1 MPSQFYNDTQ
11 IPAARVQMN
20 DPENGYVNRPW
31 YRFFYNLFVLL
42 GSGSLRYG
50 TFFDTTDQ
58 TAAAINTGYPVTF
71 NNTDLSEGVYLG
83 TPTSRIYVNRPG
95 AYNFQFSLQLQST
108 SGASSKEVYIWAR
121 LNGDTDTIENSA
133 TKITIEGNNKH
144 YVAAWNFVVRMAA
157 DDYFELMWATTNT
170 TVQILADPATAFCPA
185 IPSVI
190 MTVTCNIGE

>member
-1 MPSQFYNDTQ
+1 MPSQLYNDTQ

-20 DPENGYVNRPW
+20 DPSNDYVNRPW
-31 YRFFYNLFVLL
+31 YRFFYNLFILL

-58 TAAAINTGYPVTF
+58 TAAAINTGYPITF

-95 AYNFQFSLQLQST
+95 AYNFQFSLQLVST
-108 SGASSKEVYIWAR
+108 NASAKDIYIWAR
-121 LNGDTDTIENSA
+121 INGTDVANSA
-133 TKITIEGNNKH
+133 TKITMKGSGEA
-144 YVAAWNFVVRMAA
+144 YVAAWNFVLRLGS
-157 DDYFELMWATTNT
+157 DDYFELMWATDNTN
-170 TVQILADPATAFCPA
+170 VEIAAEAATAFCPA

>member
-20 DPENGYVNRPW
+20 DPSNDYVNRPW
-31 YRFFYNLFVLL
+31 YRFFYNLYILL

-58 TAAAINTGYPVTF
+58 TAASANTAYPITF

-95 AYNFQFSLQLQST
+95 AYNFQFSLQLEGT
-108 SGASSKEVYIWAR
+108 NATARDVYIWAR
-121 LNGDTDTIENSA
+121 VNGTDIDDSA
-133 TKITIEGNNKH
+133 TRVHMKGSGEA
-144 YVAAWNFVVRMAA
+144 YVAAWNFVLRLAA
-157 DDYFELMWATTNT
+157 NDYFELMWATTNT
-170 TVQILADPATAFCPA
+170 NVQIIAEPVTAFCPA

>member
-20 DPENGYVNRPW
+20 DPVTEYVNRPW
-31 YRFFYNLFVLL
+31 YRFFYNLFILL

-58 TAAAINTGYPVTF
+58 TAAASNTGYPITF

-95 AYNFQFSLQLQST
+95 AYNFQFSLQLVST
-108 SGASSKEVYIWAR
+108 NASSKDIYIWAR
-121 LNGDTDTIENSA
+121 INNDDVEDSA
-133 TKITIEGNNKH
+133 TKITMKGSGEA
-144 YVAAWNFVVRMAA
+144 YVAAWNFVLRM
-157 DDYFELMWATTNT
+157 DTNDYFELVWATSDVNVRLDAST
-170 TVQILADPATAFCPA
+170 ATAFCPA

>member
-20 DPENGYVNRPW
+20 DPVTEYVNRPW
-31 YRFFYNLFVLL
+31 YRFFYNLFILL

-58 TAAAINTGYPVTF
+58 TAAASNTGYPITF

-95 AYNFQFSLQLQST
+95 AYNFQFSLQLEGT
-108 SGASSKEVYIWAR
+108 SASARDVYIWAR
-121 LNGDTDTIENSA
+121 VNGTDIPDSA
-133 TKITIEGNNKH
+133 TRVHMKGSGEA
-144 YVAAWNFVVRMAA
+144 YVAAWNFVLRM
-157 DDYFELMWATTNT
+157 DTNDYFELMWATTNT
-170 TVQILADPATAFCPA
+170 NVQIIAEPATAFCPA

>member
-1 MPSQFYNDTQ
+1 MPSQLYNDTQ

-20 DPENGYVNRPW
+20 DPSNDYVNRPW
-31 YRFFYNLFVLL
+31 YRFFYNLFILL

-58 TAAAINTGYPVTF
+58 TAAAVDTGYPITF
-71 NNTDLSEGVYLG
+71 NNTDLSEGVFLG

-95 AYNFQFSLQLQST
+95 AYNFQFSLQLIST
-108 SGASSKEVYIWAR
+108 NASENLVYIWAR
-121 LNGDTDTIENSA
+121 INGVDVPNSA
-133 TKITIEGNNKH
+133 TKITLKGSGEAA
-144 YVAAWNFVVRMAA
+144 VAAWNFVLRLGSN
-157 DDYFELMWATTNT
+157 DYFELMWATDDTD
-170 TVQILADPATAFCPA
+170 VEIAAEAATAFCPA

>member
-1 MPSQFYNDTQ
+1 MPSQLYNDTQ

-20 DPENGYVNRPW
+20 DPSNDYVNRPW
-31 YRFFYNLFVLL
+31 YRFFYNLFILL

-58 TAAAINTGYPVTF
+58 TAAAIDTGYPITF
-71 NNTDLSEGVYLG
+71 NNTDLSEGVFLG

-95 AYNFQFSLQLQST
+95 AYNFQFSLQLV
-108 SGASSKEVYIWAR
+108 SSNSSEHLVYIWAR
-121 LNGDTDTIENSA
+121 INGADVPNSA
-133 TKITIEGNNKH
+133 TRITLKGSDEAA
-144 YVAAWNFVVRMAA
+144 VAAWNFVLRLGSN
-157 DDYFELMWATTNT
+157 DYFELMWATDDTD
-170 TVQILADPATAFCPA
+170 VEIAAEAATAFCPA

>member
-20 DPENGYVNRPW
+20 DPVTEYVNRPW

-58 TAAAINTGYPVTF
+58 TAAAINTGYPITF

-95 AYNFQFSLQLQST
+95 AYNFQFSLQLV
-108 SGASSKEVYIWAR
+108 SSSANAKQIYIWAR
-121 LNGDTDTIENSA
+121 INNDDVEDSA
-133 TKITIEGNNKH
+133 TKITMKGSGEA
-144 YVAAWNFVVRMAA
+144 YVAAWNFVLRM
-157 DDYFELMWATTNT
+157 DTNDYFELMWATDNT
-170 TVQILADPATAFCPA
+170 DVEIHHDAATAFCPA

>member
-20 DPENGYVNRPW
+20 DPSNDYVNRPW
-31 YRFFYNLFVLL
+31 YRFFYNLYILL

-58 TAAAINTGYPVTF
+58 TAAAINTAYPITF

-95 AYNFQFSLQLQST
+95 AYNFQFSLQLVS
-108 SGASSKEVYIWAR
+108 SSASAKQVYIWAR
-121 LNGDTDTIENSA
+121 INGSDVADSA
-133 TKITIEGNNKH
+133 TKITMKGSGEA
-144 YVAAWNFVVRMAA
+144 YVAAWNFVLRMAA
-157 DDYFELMWATTNT
+157 NDYFELMWATDSTN
-170 TVQILADPATAFCPA
+170 VELHADAATAFCPA

>member
-11 IPAARVQMN
+11 IPAARVQMSDPNN
-20 DPENGYVNRPW
+20 DYVNRPW
-31 YRFFYNLFVLL
+31 YRFFYNLYILL

-58 TAAAINTGYPVTF
+58 TAAAINTAYPITF

-95 AYNFQFSLQLQST
+95 AYNFQFSLQLVSSNAST
-108 SGASSKEVYIWAR
+108 KQVYVWAR
-121 LNGDTDTIENSA
+121 INGIDVDDSA
-133 TKITIEGNNKH
+133 TKVTMKGSGEA
-144 YVAAWNFVVRMAA
+144 YVAAWNFVLRLDR
-157 DDYFELMWATTNT
+157 DDYFELMWATDNTN
-170 TVQILADPATAFCPA
+170 VEIRADPITAFCPA

>member
-1 MPSQFYNDTQ
+1 MPNFYNDTQ

-20 DPENGYVNRPW
+20 DPVNDYVNRPW

-58 TAAAINTGYPVTF
+58 TAAAINTAYAITF

-95 AYNFQFSLQLQST
+95 AYNFQFSLQLEST
-108 SGASSKEVYIWAR
+108 NANTKLIYIWPR
-121 LNGDTDTIENSA
+121 INGVTPGVDDSA
-133 TKITIEGNNKH
+133 TKITMKGSGEA
-144 YVAAWNFVVRMAA
+144 YVAAWNFVLKL
-157 DDYFELMWATTNT
+157 DTNDYFELMWATDNTN
-170 TVQILADPATAFCPA
+170 VQIAAEAATAFCPA

-190 MTVTCNIGE
+190 MTVTSTIGE

>member
-20 DPENGYVNRPW
+20 DPSNDYVNRPW
-31 YRFFYNLFVLL
+31 YRFFYNLFILL

-58 TAAAINTGYPVTF
+58 TAAAINTGYPITF

-95 AYNFQFSLQLQST
+95 AYNFQFSLQLVST
-108 SGASSKEVYIWAR
+108 NASSKDIYIWAR
-121 LNGDTDTIENSA
+121 INNDDVEDSA
-133 TKITIEGNNKH
+133 TKITMKGSGEA
-144 YVAAWNFVVRMAA
+144 YVAAWNFVLRM
-157 DDYFELMWATTNT
+157 DTNDYFELVWATSDVNVRLDAST
-170 TVQILADPATAFCPA
+170 ATAFCPA

>member
-20 DPENGYVNRPW
+20 DPSNDYVNRPW
-31 YRFFYNLFVLL
+31 YRFFYNLFILL

-58 TAAAINTGYPVTF
+58 TAAAINTGYPITF

-108 SGASSKEVYIWAR
+108 SGASAKEVFIWAR
-121 LNGDTDTIENSA
+121 INNEDVENSA

-144 YVAAWNFVVRMAA
+144 YVAAWNFVLRM
-157 DDYFELMWATTNT
+157 DTNDYFELMWATTNT

>member
-20 DPENGYVNRPW
+20 DPSNDYVNRPW
-31 YRFFYNLFVLL
+31 YRFFYNLFILL

-58 TAAAINTGYPVTF
+58 TAAAINTGYPITF

-95 AYNFQFSLQLQST
+95 AYNFQFSLQLV
-108 SGASSKEVYIWAR
+108 SSSANAKQVYIWAR
-121 LNGDTDTIENSA
+121 INNDDVEDSA
-133 TKITIEGNNKH
+133 TKITMKGSGEA
-144 YVAAWNFVVRMAA
+144 YVAAWNFVLRL
-157 DDYFELMWATTNT
+157 DTNDYFELMWATDNT
-170 TVQILADPATAFCPA
+170 DVQIAAEPVTAFCPA

>member
-1 MPSQFYNDTQ
+1 MPSQLYNDTQ

-20 DPENGYVNRPW
+20 DPANDYVNRPW
-31 YRFFYNLFVLL
+31 YRFFYNLFILL

-58 TAAAINTGYPVTF
+58 TAAAIDTGYPITF
-71 NNTDLSEGVYLG
+71 NNTDLSEGVFLG

-95 AYNFQFSLQLQST
+95 AYNFQFSLQLV
-108 SGASSKEVYIWAR
+108 SSNSSEHLVYIWAR
-121 LNGDTDTIENSA
+121 INGVDVPNSA
-133 TKITIEGNNKH
+133 TRITLKGSDEAA
-144 YVAAWNFVVRMAA
+144 VAAWNFVLRLGSN
-157 DDYFELMWATTNT
+157 DYFELMWATDDTD
-170 TVQILADPATAFCPA
+170 VEIAAEAATAFCPA

>member
-1 MPSQFYNDTQ
+1 MPSQLYNDTQ

-20 DPENGYVNRPW
+20 DPANDYVNRPW
-31 YRFFYNLFVLL
+31 YRFFYNLFILL

-58 TAAAINTGYPVTF
+58 TAAAIDTGYPITF
-71 NNTDLSEGVYLG
+71 NNTDLSEGVFLG

-95 AYNFQFSLQLQST
+95 AYNFQFSLQLVT
-108 SGASSKEVYIWAR
+108 TNSSDKDVYIWAR
-121 LNGDTDTIENSA
+121 VNGSDISNSA
-133 TKITIEGNNKH
+133 TRLTLGGANGH
-144 YVAAWNFVVRMAA
+144 AFVAAWNFVLRLGSN
-157 DDYFELMWATTNT
+157 DYFELMWATDDTD
-170 TVQILADPATAFCPA
+170 VEIAAEAATAFCPA

>member
-20 DPENGYVNRPW
+20 DPSNDYVNRPW

-58 TAAAINTGYPVTF
+58 TAAAINTGYPITF

-95 AYNFQFSLQLQST
+95 AYNFQFSLQLI
-108 SGASSKEVYIWAR
+108 SSSANAKDVYIWAR
-121 LNGDTDTIENSA
+121 VNGTDVADSA
-133 TKITIEGNNKH
+133 TKITMKGSGEA
-144 YVAAWNFVVRMAA
+144 YVAAWNFVLRM
-157 DDYFELMWATTNT
+157 DTNDYFELVWATSNT
-170 TVQILADPATAFCPA
+170 DVEIHHDAATAFCPA

>member
-20 DPENGYVNRPW
+20 DPSNDYVNRPW
-31 YRFFYNLFVLL
+31 YRFFYNLYILL

-58 TAAAINTGYPVTF
+58 TAAAINTAYPITF

-95 AYNFQFSLQLQST
+95 AYNFQFSLQLVS
-108 SGASSKEVYIWAR
+108 SSASAKQVYIWAR
-121 LNGDTDTIENSA
+121 INGSDVADSA
-133 TKITIEGNNKH
+133 TKITMKGSGEA
-144 YVAAWNFVVRMAA
+144 YVAAWNFVLRLAA
-157 DDYFELMWATTNT
+157 NDYFELMWATDSTS
-170 TVQILADPATAFCPA
+170 VELHADAATAFCPA